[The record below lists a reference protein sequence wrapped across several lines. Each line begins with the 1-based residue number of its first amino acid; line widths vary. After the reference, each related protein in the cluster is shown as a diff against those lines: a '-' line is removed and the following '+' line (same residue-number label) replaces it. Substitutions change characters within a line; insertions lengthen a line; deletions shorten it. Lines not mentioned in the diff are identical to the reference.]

1 MMDDENFL
9 KIAGNSNKLIRFYNK
24 KAFKKKL
31 GNNYNNDLIL
41 KKRFLRDFKE
51 RYENKIRSNDFITK
65 DDLNDFIRYV
75 HLPKNLNP
83 EHVGHHS
90 AKKEFLL
97 YQNQNENTNVS
108 QNNNNLLKGVKEYVE
123 NDEDD
128 IVEIAL
134 QIMYGIKTPKDII
147 NERLISFNDI
157 LNQLKEFKPPIP
169 TFPHISADTIENS
182 IIQPIIKFTKKDDKE
197 KKNMRT
203 LLHFLSENDLR
214 IILSSI
220 GNED

>member
-1 MMDDENFL
+1 MMDNKNIL
-9 KIAGNSNKLIRFYNK
+9 KIAKDNKKLIKFYNK
-24 KAFKKKL
+24 KAFKRKL
-31 GNNYNNDLIL
+31 GKNYKNDLQS
-41 KKRFLRDFKE
+41 KKRFLQSFKE
-51 RYENKIRSNDFITK
+51 HYENKIRSNYFITK
-65 DDLNDFIRYV
+65 DDLNNFIANDDLNNFNETV
-75 HLPKNLNP
+75 SLPKIPNP

-97 YQNQNENTNVS
+97 YQNENTNLS
-108 QNNNNLLKGVKEYVE
+108 QNNNLLNGVKEYVE

-147 NERLISFNDI
+147 NERLISFNDV

-182 IIQPIIKFTKKDDKE
+182 IIQPIIKFTKKDDKK
-197 KKNMRT
+197 KKNMT
-203 LLHFLSENDLR
+203 
-214 IILSSI
+214 
-220 GNED
+220 